1 MRIALIVVFKLAN
14 TFILKIGKLVQNEIL
29 KLFVVVNNT
38 NTTNSELEK
47 QIKKEL
53 LSYCLKRILTLSS
66 II

>member
-53 LSYCLKRILTLSS
+53 LSYCLKRILTMSS

>member
-38 NTTNSELEK
+38 NTTISELEK